1 LSSTM
6 GLECAKV
13 SDDSENQEQMVFT
26 APIDFKLSAIAAQSA
41 SPPSDLSTPQPANFG
56 AA

>member
-26 APIDFKLSAIAAQSA
+26 APIDFKLSATNVMTQ
-41 SPPSDLSTPQPANFG
+41 PSQPYQRPLPRI
-56 AA
+56 